1 MVLSKVNIKVNPLIE
16 FKGEYLI
23 NRYPFIESFLEKHLD
38 FAQEVKLAE
47 VQNHGDYVAFTGPQ
61 NSSYKSIDDYTVQEK
76 EEIILRYNRI
86 RYAILDYLDQQ
97 LISDPRLSE
106 WKEILQEVFNPSNN
120 VLYADGKDILLL
132 WGCAFNNAKE
142 NYRERGLEHVKKQQR
157 QNETVASPVETE
169 EVIELPQDEIEE
181 KTEVLVASNKKNTRG
196 FFNRLGH
203 GIIHFLRTG
212 WWFILLII
220 LLCWLFCF
228 SCAQCGVLSRC
239 DASEFLPLN
248 PNAPVPFDDND
259 IGFDDDSLFQII
271 EDRVNV
277 ALKENQES
285 FYTFIADL
293 GENFLSE
300 GTEIIYYDE
309 ETARIQLSFDA
320 SNHPDIKQE
329 LRTAMSDYELLIWD
343 ERIFS
348 LSTTFN
354 DPLLEFEEW
363 SWHLDELNMESV
375 WPITTGD
382 PNVVVAVVDDGFDLE
397 HPELSD
403 AKKTKAY
410 NINRKNNRVYGTS
423 ENSHGTHVST
433 LAVGAA
439 NNNNGLAGI
448 APNAM
453 LMPIQIGDGHS
464 PRLSMTEIIDGILYA
479 LKNEADVINL
489 SLAKSFSPYVAS
501 LPESQ
506 QENLIQTIGK
516 DEEEFWKEL
525 FTIADNQNTTIVIAA
540 GNEGLLSGIDPMQR
554 HENCIIVG
562 AMDQQHQITSF
573 SNFGR
578 FNTVN
583 APGFQVVSAVP
594 GNNYEPMDGTSMA
607 APIVTGAVA
616 LFKSLYPDASNTSIK
631 NKLIAT
637 AGAQRRLN
645 IVGFLND

>member
-16 FKGEYLI
+16 YKGEYLI
-23 NRYPFIESFLEKHLD
+23 NRYPFIESFLEKQLN
-38 FAQEVKLAE
+38 FAKEVKLAA
-47 VQNHGDYVAFTGPQ
+47 VHNHGDYIAFSAPE
-61 NSSYKSIDDYTVQEK
+61 NSNYKSIDDFSVQDK
-76 EEIILRYNRI
+76 EEIILNYNRI
-86 RYAILDYLDQQ
+86 RFAILDYIDQQ
-97 LISDPRLSE
+97 CISDPRLSE

-120 VLYADGKDILLL
+120 VIYSDGKDILIS
-132 WGCAFNNAKE
+132 WGCEFNNGKE
-142 NYRERGLEHVKKQQR
+142 NYRERALKAEKNE
-157 QNETVASPVETE
+157 QNQIETISYSVETDE
-169 EVIELPQDEIEE
+169 KTKLPQSQITE
-181 KTEVLVASNKKNTRG
+181 KNEVLVSSNKKSSRG
-196 FFNRLGH
+196 LFNRLGY
-203 GIIHFLRTG
+203 GIIHFLTTG
-212 WWFILLII
+212 WWFILSII

-228 SCAQCGVLSRC
+228 SSTKSTALSKC
-239 DASEFLPLN
+239 NAIEFLPIN
-248 PNAPVPFDDND
+248 PNAPVPFDKND

-271 EDRVNV
+271 ENRVNV
-277 ALKENQES
+277 ALKEDQEF
-285 FYTFIADL
+285 FYNFIADL
-293 GENFLSE
+293 GENFISA

-320 SNHPDIKQE
+320 SNHRDIKQE
-329 LRTAMSDYELLIWD
+329 LRQAMSDYELLIWD

-348 LSTTFN
+348 LSSTFN

-410 NINRKNNRVYGTS
+410 NVNTKSNKVYGTS
-423 ENSHGTHVST
+423 QNSHGTHVST

-453 LMPIQIGDGHS
+453 LMPIQIGDGQS
-464 PRLSMTEIIDGILYA
+464 QMLSMTEIIDGILYA

-516 DEEEFWKEL
+516 DEEAFWKEL
-525 FTIADNQNTTIVIAA
+525 FSIADEQNTTIVIAA

-554 HENCIIVG
+554 HENCIVVG
-562 AMDQQHQITSF
+562 AMDKQHQLTAF
-573 SNFGR
+573 SNFGK

-583 APGFQVVSAVP
+583 APGLQVVSAIP
-594 GNNYEPMDGTSMA
+594 GNKYEPMDGTSMA
-607 APIVTGAVA
+607 APIVTGAIA
-616 LFKSLYPDASNTSIK
+616 LYKSLNPDASNSSIK
-631 NKLIAT
+631 NKIIAT
-637 AGAQRRLN
+637 AGSQRRLN
-645 IVGFLND
+645 IVEFLKD